1 MTFKYYYILIMFISL
16 TIGSLAKYLLQTYA
30 NPVLA
35 VAQADPNGSLMI
47 AQTLGINW
55 VFIGGGIGFVICL
68 ILVIINAR
76 RQ

>member
-1 MTFKYYYILIMFISL
+1 ML
-16 TIGSLAKYLLQTYA
+16 GSSAKYLLTTYA

-35 VAQADPNGSLMI
+35 VAQADPNGSLLI
-47 AQTLGINW
+47 AQTTEINW
-55 VFIGGGIGFVICL
+55 TFVGGGIGYIICL